1 MREYTTEELNKMS
14 QPMLVNLV
22 ELHQNQLKTISAQLS
37 YLTEQIAL
45 MNQRAF
51 GRKIETSE
59 TLENQLTIFEVFNE
73 PELLCDDSKEP
84 EITEITVST
93 HTRKK
98 NLNERTILRDYLQES
113 LNISSKIVNLP
124 NFSPMVI
131 KNFRVKYTSVY
142 LLFLKPLWSMN
153 TMFISMLQRI
163 MMEQSSKQTDQR
175 MYSETVL
182 LLLR

>member
-51 GRKIETSE
+51 GRKTETSE

-98 NLNERTILRDYLQES
+98 KSKREDNLEGLPARIFEHKLEDSKLAELFPNGYKELPCEIYKRLFIIPQTFMVDEHHVHIYASKNNDGTI
-113 LNISSKIVNLP
+113 
-124 NFSPMVI
+124 I
-131 KNFRVKYTSVY
+131 KADRPKDVFRNSVAT
-142 LLFLKPLWSMN
+142 P
-153 TMFISMLQRI
+153 
-163 MMEQSSKQTDQR
+163 
-175 MYSETVL
+175 
-182 LLLR
+182 